1 MTETSAPIGA
11 RGPDDPTPSVY
22 SSGAPPERNPILQ
35 RAFRFPFK
43 EIRPFH
49 VAPGVAAIL
58 SGGQAEIDT
67 LVRDPGPRTWGN
79 TLGRLDRI
87 IQDVSDALAPVH
99 HLLSVAET
107 PELRAAYNAVL
118 PEITRFWSR
127 LPLNQELWEQVKA
140 VSATPEATTLSGL
153 RARHLQKT
161 LRDFRRAGADLPPG
175 RKARVEEIRVELV
188 RLQQRFSE
196 NVLDAT
202 AAWELLVTE
211 EGRMEGIPG
220 GPRARFRHAAWEEGL
235 EGWLLTLDHPSY
247 EPIMKYAA
255 DRSLREEVHRA
266 YVGRCRGDAFDN
278 VPLLPRILASR
289 HELAGILG
297 HEDFADYRLEEA
309 MAKSGVRAMAFEED
323 LAERTKPYW
332 ERDVIELRE
341 HARSLGIAELKPWDV
356 AYVAESLRRDRFDVD
371 DELLR
376 PYFPLAKVLDG
387 LFALTRE
394 VFGLSVSEAE
404 NPQVWHPDVRFYDLR
419 DEDGTWLGS
428 FYTDWFPRKEK
439 RQGAWMQD
447 LRTGGPREDGSFE
460 PHLGFMAGNSSP
472 PEDGR
477 PSLLTHREVQTVFHE
492 FGHLLHH
499 LTSRVPIPGR
509 GGLNV
514 AWDWVELP
522 SQIMENWTW
531 EEEALALFS
540 GHFETGDPLPGEIL
554 GRLLAARR
562 FQGGWQ
568 QMRQIS
574 FGTLDLALHR
584 ELAPELPSPE
594 PSGATD
600 SDSGSAVLAFAEER
614 LLPFS
619 PDPLFARSHALATFT
634 HLFSGGY
641 AAGYYS
647 YLWSEVLEADAF
659 TRFLREGIL
668 SRDTGRAY
676 LEAILSRGDSAEPE
690 DLFRE
695 FMGRDPDPSALF
707 QRNLGSPPSALN
719 PPSAS
724 PRPPRSPL
732 PVQTRTG
739 RG

>member
-1 MTETSAPIGA
+1 MTETLAWVRA
-11 RGPDDPTPSVY
+11 HDPEDPSPSVI
-22 SSGAPPERNPILQ
+22 PKTITPENNPFL
-35 RAFRFPFK
+35 RRDFRIPFK
-43 EIRPFH
+43 EIRPQH
-49 VAPGVAAIL
+49 VGPGVLAVL
-58 SGGQAEIDT
+58 SSAQEEVDSLAGDLE
-67 LVRDPGPRTWGN
+67 PRSWNN

-87 IQDVSDALAPVH
+87 TQDVSEALAPLH
-99 HLLSVAET
+99 HLMAVAET
-107 PELRAAYNAVL
+107 PELRETYNAVL

-127 LPLNQELWEQVKA
+127 LPLHSELWDQVKA
-140 VSATPEATTLSGL
+140 FADTHEAHAVQGL

-161 LRDFRRAGADLPPG
+161 LRDFRRAGADLPPHG
-175 RKARVEEIRVELV
+175 KARVEEIRVELA
-188 RLQQRFSE
+188 RLQRKFSE

-202 AAWELLVTE
+202 AAWELLVTD
-211 EGRMEGIPG
+211 EGRMEGIPE
-220 GPRARFRHAAWEEGL
+220 GPRSRFRVAAEEKGM

-247 EPIMKYAA
+247 EPVMKYAA
-255 DRSLREEVHRA
+255 ERSLREEVFRA

-278 VPLLPRILASR
+278 VPLLPQILLLR
-289 HELAGILG
+289 QELAVILG
-297 HEDFADYRLEEA
+297 HGDFADYRLEEA
-309 MAKSGVRAMAFEED
+309 MAKSGARAAAFEED
-323 LAERTKPYW
+323 LATRTRPYW
-332 ERDVIELRE
+332 ERDLAQLKD
-341 HARSLGIAELKPWDV
+341 HARYLSLGKLEPWDV
-356 AYVAESLRRDRFDVD
+356 AFVAESLRRDRFHVD

-376 PYFPLAKVLDG
+376 PYFPLEKVLQG
-387 LFALTRE
+387 LFHLTRQ
-394 VFGLSVSEAE
+394 VFGLTVSEVE

-439 RQGAWMQD
+439 RQGAWMRD
-447 LRTGGPREDGSFE
+447 LKSGGPGEGGTFQ
-460 PHLGFMAGNSSP
+460 PHLGFMAGNFSP

-499 LTSRVPIPGR
+499 LTSRVPISGR

-514 AWDWVELP
+514 AWDWVEVP

-531 EEEALALFS
+531 EEEALPLFS
-540 GHFETGDPLPGEIL
+540 GHFETGEPLPPEL
-554 GRLLAARR
+554 LEKMLAARR

-568 QMRQIS
+568 QMRQLS

-584 ELAPELPSPE
+584 ELAPKLAPSE
-594 PSGATD
+594 PSAAGAP
-600 SDSGSAVLAFAEER
+600 GSTVVDFVEEQ

-619 PDPLFARSHALATFT
+619 ADPSFARAHIVTTFT

-659 TRFLREGIL
+659 TRFSREGIL
-668 SRDTGRAY
+668 NRETGRAY

-707 QRNLGSPPSALN
+707 LRNLGHLTPP
-719 PPSAS
+719 
-724 PRPPRSPL
+724 
-732 PVQTRTG
+732 
-739 RG
+739 